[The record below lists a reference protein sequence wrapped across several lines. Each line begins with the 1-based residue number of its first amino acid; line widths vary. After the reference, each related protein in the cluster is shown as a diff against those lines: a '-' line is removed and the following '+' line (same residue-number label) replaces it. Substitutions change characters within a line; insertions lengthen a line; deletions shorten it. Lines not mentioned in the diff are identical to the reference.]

1 MDNETIIKV
10 LTETAERAKSNSEKI
25 NNLEGDIKTI
35 KEENKIIHEI
45 ATSVRL
51 IAQDMTYIKTDIATV
66 KETQS
71 GLTEQVLDLK
81 TNSNKI
87 KAAWVDKAIA
97 AILGALG
104 TGVLAYLLRS
114 ILPNIFQ

>member
-1 MDNETIIKV
+1 MDNENFIQI
-10 LTETAERAKSNSEKI
+10 LTETAERAKSNTEKI
-25 NNLEGDIKTI
+25 NNLEDDIKTI
-35 KEENKIIHEI
+35 KEENKAIHEI

-51 IAQDMTYIKTDIATV
+51 IAQDMTYIKTDIAAV

-71 GLTEQVLDLK
+71 DLTEQVLDLK

-87 KAAWVDKAIA
+87 KAAWVDKAVA
-97 AILGALG
+97 AVLGALG
-104 TGVLAYLLRS
+104 TGILAYLLHS